1 MIYSINIGK
10 RPFFQKKSS
19 VTYLHLIFFE
29 KYVIMIL
36 SNEKALYPKAE

>member
-10 RPFFQKKSS
+10 RPFFQKN
-19 VTYLHLIFFE
+19 
-29 KYVIMIL
+29 VIMIL